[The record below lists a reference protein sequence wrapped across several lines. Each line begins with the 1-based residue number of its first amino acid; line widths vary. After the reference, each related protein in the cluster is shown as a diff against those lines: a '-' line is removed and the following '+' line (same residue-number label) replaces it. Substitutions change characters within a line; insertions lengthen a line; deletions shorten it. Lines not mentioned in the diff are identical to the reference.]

1 MRDRP
6 FNVGAWSVYG
16 QFVRMRRNELGLS
29 QTEVAE
35 RVRAAGVAVSQNK
48 ISDIET
54 AKAVPHAD
62 TLLALNYVL
71 YGDATFPG
79 AMIPAL
85 MAMGLWKER
94 R

>member
-1 MRDRP
+1 MKG
-6 FNVGAWSVYG
+6 NVGAWTVYG
-16 QFVRMRRNELGLS
+16 QIVRMRREELGL
-29 QTEVAE
+29 TRAEVAE
-35 RVRAAGVAVSQNK
+35 RMTGAGVETSSSFVQG
-48 ISDIET
+48 IE
-54 AKAVPHAD
+54 ASRYVPNAEG
-62 TLLALNYVL
+62 LLALNYVL